1 MTDRNVRNLSRL
13 EAKGSSSRL
22 LNLHRIALEYGATAE
37 WGDQPM
43 FSDRRLNR
51 ALIIK
56 HRLRRDELQN
66 FRHRRFVATKVV
78 LPIDPRAL
86 GVGGRFMFVG
96 QANFYRT
103 LATNFGL
110 NREDEDTR
118 RLELLDRLPA
128 FDPFLMRE
136 YLRTNGAIV
145 APCYFNISKGDLN
158 GITEFVKSEVE
169 SLVNLSIGGGVD
181 TKSGN
186 PVARMTSI
194 ILSTKLGSDLAL
206 LGQTFRLEPE
216 QYREG
221 VFCWKGFL
229 YYKWMNARTMSGVRE
244 VTEGVRTIRP
254 RGLVDTSVAVELDR
268 SRERIC
274 EQILQAC
281 DDAGRMIAAYDRAYE
296 ALVVG
301 GRPEQ
306 FRDFLLAAP
315 RLFARLG
322 ERLGAIEHITSF
334 WSYRFGHGHATPD
347 AAELLDIFSDFETSL
362 GVPETRRTNSS
373 EPAVAA

>member
-1 MTDRNVRNLSRL
+1 MTDRNVRNLSWL

-37 WGDQPM
+37 WNEQPM
-43 FSDRRLNR
+43 FNDRMLNR

-56 HRLRRDELQN
+56 HRLRRDEIHN
-66 FRHRRFVATKVV
+66 FRHRRFVATKIV

-96 QANFYRT
+96 QNNFYQ
-103 LATNFGL
+103 AMSANFGL
-110 NREDEDTR
+110 SREDEDTR

-136 YLRTNGAIV
+136 YLRTNGANV
-145 APCYFNISKGDLN
+145 GSCYFNISNGDTA

-169 SLVNLSIGGGVD
+169 SLVKLSMSSGAD
-181 TKSGN
+181 MKSSN

-194 ILSTKLGSDLAL
+194 ILSTELGSELAL
-206 LGQTFRLEPE
+206 LGRTFRLEPE

-229 YYKWMNARTMSGVRE
+229 YYKWMIARTMSGVGE
-244 VTEGVRTIRP
+244 VAEGVRAICP
-254 RGLVDTSVAVELDR
+254 RGRVDTSAAMELDR
-268 SRERIC
+268 SRERIS
-274 EQILQAC
+274 EQIIQAC

-296 ALVVG
+296 GLVVG

-322 ERLGAIEHITSF
+322 ERLGAIEHIVSF

-362 GVPETRRTNSS
+362 GVPDNRRSSSS
-373 EPAVAA
+373 EPAFAA